1 MRFLL
6 VFLLSVRAMAEPN
19 ILLTPDNHV
28 VLNGEIN
35 PPSAEIYSV
44 VIKQPKVK
52 YLVINSPGGYLFS
65 GYKIAEAIKQRPD
78 LVCISVKAQS
88 MAAYL
93 LQACKTRYSLP
104 DTNILI
110 HRMRVLLEGNFSE
123 PELRS
128 LAEELKKD
136 EDVFFNYQAK
146 RIGLSL
152 TTIRYLANK
161 PWVTKSGKDAERLGL
176 VDGVVTLSCTSD
188 LMTMYTPSFNGYTM
202 TLVPACPSVSK

>member
-6 VFLLSVRAMAEPN
+6 IFLLSFRAMAEPN
-19 ILLTPDNHV
+19 ILLTPTNHV

-35 PPSAEIYSV
+35 QPSAEIYSA
-44 VIKQPKVK
+44 VIKQPEVK
-52 YLVINSPGGYLFS
+52 YLVINSQGGYLLS

-93 LQACKTRYSLP
+93 LQTCKTRYSLP
-104 DTNILI
+104 NTNILI
-110 HRMRVLLEGNFSE
+110 HRMRMPLKGNFSE
-123 PELRS
+123 PELQGF
-128 LAEELKKD
+128 AEELKKD
-136 EDVFFNYQAK
+136 EDVFLAYQAK

-161 PWVTKSGKDAERLGL
+161 PWVTKSGENADRLGL

-188 LMTMYTPSFNGYTM
+188 LMTIYTPSFNGYTM
-202 TLVPACPSVSK
+202 TLVPACPLSR